1 MRLPVRFGLRLQILL
16 LLGGSML
23 LAFIPLF
30 YAVATYTSV
39 TLRQVRAASARSLG
53 RAVAGHVLEAKRL
66 RSEEALS
73 NLLAAEV
80 GSEGVDAVGVFDQE
94 GRLTASAGPD
104 AVIADVWQRVE
115 HDREAVLETDSAG
128 QPSVAVV
135 VPDHDGAVLVVIG
148 TDDAAAGAPPLVRL
162 MGLYTGLFALGLLV
176 LTYFALTRLIV
187 RPLDELAH
195 AAERVAAGARRL
207 EIPNGGSPE
216 LRALGRSLRSMTE
229 RLLREEEAL
238 RRKIDEVEQATS
250 RLKSTQDSLVR
261 SERLASVGRLA
272 AGLAHEI
279 GNPISA
285 LIGLEELLLSVE
297 LPPDEQRDF
306 IQRMRRETERIHRI
320 LRDLLEFAR
329 PTRNA
334 AEPNEPGNVERA
346 VHDTAALLS
355 PQKALDDV
363 ELALD
368 IEPDLPAV
376 ALSDEQLVQI
386 VLNLV
391 MNAADAC
398 GPGGHVEVSARRT
411 ANGVTLA
418 VSDDGPGVSVE
429 VRERLFE
436 PFVTT
441 KETGKGTGLGLAV
454 CRGLVESVGGSVR
467 LDTTA
472 PAGARFVVDLPLSPA
487 PAPPLPPGD

>member
-1 MRLPVRFGLRLQILL
+1 MPVRLGLRLQILL
-16 LLGGSML
+16 LLGGSLL
-23 LAFIPLF
+23 LAFVPLF
-30 YAVATYTSV
+30 FAVATYTSV
-39 TLRQVRAASARSLG
+39 TLRQVRAASARALG
-53 RAVAGHVLEAKRL
+53 RAVAGHVLDAKRL
-66 RSEEALS
+66 RSTEALS
-73 NLLAAEV
+73 SLLAAEV
-80 GSEGVDAVGVFDQE
+80 GGEGVDAVGVFDGE
-94 GRLTASAGPD
+94 GRLRAHAGPR
-104 AVIADVWQRVE
+104 AVIDSVWRRVAR
-115 HDREAVLETDSAG
+115 DREAVLEVETSG

-135 VPDHDGAVLVVIG
+135 VPDTDGAVLVVVR
-148 TDDAAAGAPPLVRL
+148 TDDDAARTPPLVRL
-162 MGLYTGLFALGLLV
+162 MGLYTGLFGLGLLV

-207 EIPNGGSPE
+207 EIPSGGSSE
-216 LRALGRSLRSMTE
+216 LRALGESLRAMTE

-250 RLKSTQDSLVR
+250 RLKAAQDSLVR

-285 LIGLEELLLSVE
+285 LIGLEDLLLSAE
-297 LPPDEQRDF
+297 LSPEEQRDF

-329 PTRNA
+329 PARKA
-334 AEPNEPGNVERA
+334 AEPSAPGNVERA
-346 VHDTAALLS
+346 IHDTAALLS

-368 IEPDLPAV
+368 IESDLPKV

-398 GPGGHVEVSARRT
+398 GPGARVSISAWRT
-411 ANGVTLA
+411 DGGVTLT
-418 VSDDGPGVSVE
+418 VSDNGPGVSATVKE
-429 VRERLFE
+429 QLFE

-441 KETGKGTGLGLAV
+441 KEPGKGTGLGLAV
-454 CRGLVESVGGSVR
+454 CRGLAESVGGSVR
-467 LDTTA
+467 LDTSGG
-472 PAGARFVVDLPLSPA
+472 AGACFVVEVPLACAA
-487 PAPPLPPGD
+487 PRARANAD